1 MDTLAIDHDN
11 ELDDPGRSYLP
22 GRPRRRL
29 LNELTVPLLAL
40 LLAAIGFL
48 VGIEVEKDNGSTG
61 STSVAGSSFSAAGV
75 SGRARAGAS
84 RFPRSGFPGGSGP
97 TAAGFGGA
105 RGGGTTG
112 TVSSVTGRKIALKTT
127 SGNTIEVTLSS
138 ATKLK
143 KELSVT
149 RNAIHPGDSI
159 TVEGLSGKGGSINA
173 SSISDSGSSARS
185 SSSASNS
192 ARTS

>member
-11 ELDDPGRSYLP
+11 GLDEPSGSYLP

-29 LNELTVPLLAL
+29 LNKLTVPLLAL

-48 VGIEVEKDNGSTG
+48 AGIEVQKGQGSTG
-61 STSVAGSSFSAAGV
+61 STSVAGTSFPTAGV
-75 SGRARAGAS
+75 AARGRAGAPGAT
-84 RFPRSGFPGGSGP
+84 RGKFPSGLVPGASGFG
-97 TAAGFGGA
+97 AASGGA
-105 RGGGTTG
+105 TTG
-112 TVSSVTGRKIALKTT
+112 TVSSVSGRTIDVKTT
-127 SGNTIEVTLSS
+127 SGNTIEVTLNS

-159 TVEGLSGKGGSINA
+159 TVQGLSGKGGSIRA
-173 SSISDSGSSARS
+173 SSISDSGSSS
-185 SSSASNS
+185 SSSTSTNS
-192 ARTS
+192 SGGS